1 VQTDRAEGI
10 TVRFWG
16 VRGTIPTPGPET
28 CRYGGNTACV
38 EVRAGGE
45 LLILDA
51 GTGIR
56 KLGQALS
63 GSGVPIHGTLL
74 ISHAHWDHI
83 HGLPFF
89 APAMTAGNRFRV
101 YGSAGCGP
109 HMRSILAGQMESP
122 YFPLSLDDLPDT
134 LEFHELQHDSIDIG
148 RVKVRT
154 LPLHHPGLA
163 LGFRVEAFG
172 RSVVYATDQEPFAA
186 GNGAEP
192 ALDPRLLQFASGA
205 DLLICDAQYT
215 AEEYRQHVGWGH
227 SSVTDAVRLALAS
240 RVGRLALFHY
250 DPERDD
256 ASVDALLQIA
266 RDEVKRRHGR
276 IECVAAAE
284 GLELAI

>member
-63 GSGVPIHGTLL
+63 QSGEPIHGTLL

-89 APAMTAGNRFRV
+89 APAMAPGNCFRV
-101 YGSAGCGP
+101 YGSAGSGP
-109 HMRSILAGQMESP
+109 HLRSILASQMESP
-122 YFPLSLDDLPDT
+122 YFPLSLDDLPNT
-134 LEFHELQHDSIDIG
+134 LEFYELRDDAIEVG
-148 RVKVRT
+148 AVKVRT
-154 LPLHHPGLA
+154 LPLHHPGFA
-163 LGFRVEAFG
+163 LGFRVEAAG
-172 RSVVYATDQEPFAA
+172 KAIVYATDQEPLAA
-186 GNGAEP
+186 ANGAEP
-192 ALDPRLLQFASGA
+192 RLDPQLLHFAAGA

-215 AEEYRQHVGWGH
+215 AEEYRRHVGWGH
-227 SSVTDAVRLALAS
+227 SSVTDAVRLALAA
-240 RVGRLALFHY
+240 RVERLALFHY
-250 DPERDD
+250 DPERSD
-256 ASVDALLQIA
+256 AAVDTLLQVA
-266 RDEVKRRHGR
+266 RDEVKRRSGR
-276 IECVAAAE
+276 LECVAAAE